1 MLLVQ
6 PGSSLHFPAVEHLR
20 DSVCSRALAGTVL
33 PACPG
38 DTAVTA
44 CITLVWVAGAA
55 QAQGLRVRA
64 VTAQL
69 SHPCPPCPGS
79 EGWDP

>member
-6 PGSSLHFPAVEHLR
+6 PGGSLHFPAVEHLR
-20 DSVCSRALAGTVL
+20 GAVCSRALAGTVL

-44 CITLVWVAGAA
+44 CIALCGC
-55 QAQGLRVRA
+55 QMLLSPKDSPA
-64 VTAQL
+64 V
-69 SHPCPPCPGS
+69 PPLPRL
-79 EGWDP
+79 